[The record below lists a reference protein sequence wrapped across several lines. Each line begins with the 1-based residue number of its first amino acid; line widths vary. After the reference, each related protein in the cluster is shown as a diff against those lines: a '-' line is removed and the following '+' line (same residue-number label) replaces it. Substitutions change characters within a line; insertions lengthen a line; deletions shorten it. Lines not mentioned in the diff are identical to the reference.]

1 MRRGDVLRRLA
12 GTYQVDV
19 VSPGAQPLFE
29 PLHGQG
35 HAVDFRRVGFADD
48 RVAHAP
54 VPGLGKPVAQSWSRA
69 VNRRWQRN
77 DAAMTRHSKNR
88 D

>member
-1 MRRGDVLRRLA
+1 LA
-12 GTYQVDV
+12 GPDQPDLVA
-19 VSPGAQPLFE
+19 PRAQAAFE
-29 PLHGQG
+29 SLHGQG
-35 HAVDFRRVGFADD
+35 DAVDFRRIGFADD

-54 VPGLGKPVAQSWSRA
+54 VPGLSKPVAQSWPSA
-69 VNRRWQRN
+69 VNRRWQRH